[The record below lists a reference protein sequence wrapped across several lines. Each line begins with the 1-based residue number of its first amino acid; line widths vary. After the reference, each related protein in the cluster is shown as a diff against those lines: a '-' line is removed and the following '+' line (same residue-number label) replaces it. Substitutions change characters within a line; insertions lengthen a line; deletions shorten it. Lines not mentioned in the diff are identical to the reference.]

1 MEKGRGKIAGQ
12 KWVDSAPSTPIV
24 RCWSIFLLWPMSTMV
39 FFLPLTLP
47 FNVMQFSF
55 GPRAHSKA
63 DFANHRVVALEPDP
77 SNLSLWRI
85 RRCKSNRL
93 TVMPRPGQTGFVV
106 TVQGPVFSRITFVR
120 PFKDPCKMDR
130 LDWKIRGVIEKM

>member
-1 MEKGRGKIAGQ
+1 MSRFRAIDTYRPLL
-12 KWVDSAPSTPIV
+12 VDFSPLAYV
-24 RCWSIFLLWPMSTMV
+24 HYGF

-63 DFANHRVVALEPDP
+63 DFANHHVVALEPDP

-130 LDWKIRGVIEKM
+130 LD